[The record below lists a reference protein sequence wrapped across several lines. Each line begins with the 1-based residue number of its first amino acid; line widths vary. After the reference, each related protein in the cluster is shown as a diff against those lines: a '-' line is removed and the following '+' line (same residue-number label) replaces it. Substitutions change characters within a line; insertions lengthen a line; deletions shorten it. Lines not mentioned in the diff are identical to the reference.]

1 MFRITLVILIAFLLS
16 SCDEESFEAE
26 SMTITRV
33 SLTKVPFQNSFGSNR
48 NDLSNPDIFIKF
60 SESGTTNLLKTGTY
74 QDISPNDIPLVWE
87 LNPTFTLNDFTNNLV
102 VSVYDED
109 VLSDDL
115 ISTGTFSFDSTEDF
129 ESYNLILDET
139 CEVLVEV
146 IYK

>member
-1 MFRITLVILIAFLLS
+1 MFRITLVILIVLLLS
-16 SCDEESFEAE
+16 SCDEEPFEAE

-33 SLTKVPFQNSFGSNR
+33 SLTKVPFQNSFGSNWD
-48 NDLSNPDIFIKF
+48 DLSNPDIFIKF
-60 SESGTTNLLKTGTY
+60 SESGTTTLLKTGTY
-74 QDISPNDIPLVWE
+74 QDISPNDIPLVRE

-115 ISTGTFSFDSTEDF
+115 ISTGTFSFDPTEDF

-139 CEVLVEV
+139 CEVLIEV